1 MLNKFNKMEQTRS
14 IFILKGVIVGLITGF
29 LVSIFRL
36 TIEKMTEYVQNF
48 YIFSQSEPLWLILWG
63 VISVVIALFVGY
75 LIKGQPHITGSGIPQ
90 VEGMLEEE
98 VHYRWFPVLWRKF
111 VGGIL
116 SVGTGLF
123 LGREGPSIQLGAS
136 VGQGL
141 SNMYHSPKY
150 EQKILI
156 SSGAS
161 AGLAA
166 AFNAPIAAVLFIVEE
181 IHHTFSP
188 LIWLTSLVSA
198 IIANFISLY
207 IFGLQPVLYLGHMQ
221 DLPLKYYGLLM
232 ILGIILGVLGR
243 LYQKN
248 LLDLPKWFN
257 KLPIPAAFY
266 GIVPL
271 VLVIPIGFYLPQ
283 LLGGGNQIIL
293 SLEENHFPL
302 LLLLFLF
309 LLRYIFSMISYGS
322 NLPGGIFLP
331 ILSLG
336 AILGALFGE
345 FSISYLGVEEYYL
358 KNFIII
364 SMAGYFTAI
373 GKAPLT
379 AIILVTEMVGSINHL
394 MPLGF
399 VSLIAYIVVDLLGG
413 HPIYE
418 SLLDRLVSHKKIA
431 NTNEKTT
438 IEYPVTAESV
448 LDGYAVR
455 DFSWPKDTLL
465 VAIRREQEDI
475 IPHGDTI
482 LQMGDMLIILTD
494 SQHAALVKKELR
506 QKTLIK

>member
-188 LIWLTSLVSA
+188 LIWFTHDTRNNFSCFRQTLSKKFTRSA
-198 IIANFISLY
+198 
-207 IFGLQPVLYLGHMQ
+207 
-221 DLPLKYYGLLM
+221 K
-232 ILGIILGVLGR
+232 
-243 LYQKN
+243 
-248 LLDLPKWFN
+248 
-257 KLPIPAAFY
+257 
-266 GIVPL
+266 
-271 VLVIPIGFYLPQ
+271 
-283 LLGGGNQIIL
+283 
-293 SLEENHFPL
+293 
-302 LLLLFLF
+302 
-309 LLRYIFSMISYGS
+309 
-322 NLPGGIFLP
+322 
-331 ILSLG
+331 
-336 AILGALFGE
+336 
-345 FSISYLGVEEYYL
+345 
-358 KNFIII
+358 
-364 SMAGYFTAI
+364 
-373 GKAPLT
+373 
-379 AIILVTEMVGSINHL
+379 
-394 MPLGF
+394 
-399 VSLIAYIVVDLLGG
+399 VV
-413 HPIYE
+413 
-418 SLLDRLVSHKKIA
+418 
-431 NTNEKTT
+431 
-438 IEYPVTAESV
+438 
-448 LDGYAVR
+448 
-455 DFSWPKDTLL
+455 
-465 VAIRREQEDI
+465 
-475 IPHGDTI
+475 
-482 LQMGDMLIILTD
+482 
-494 SQHAALVKKELR
+494 
-506 QKTLIK
+506 

>member
-1 MLNKFNKMEQTRS
+1 MIKKLHKIDQTRLY
-14 IFILKGVIVGLITGF
+14 FILKGGIVGIISGI

-36 TIEKMTEYVQNF
+36 TIEKMTEYVQDF
-48 YIFSQSEPLWLILWG
+48 YLFAQREPLWLIFW
-63 VISVVIALFVGY
+63 VILSVFVAIFVGY
-75 LIKGQPHITGSGIPQ
+75 LIKAQPHISGSGIPQ
-90 VEGMLEEE
+90 VEGVLQEE

-111 VGGIL
+111 IGGIL
-116 SVGTGLF
+116 SVGSGLF

-141 SNMYHSPKY
+141 SSAYQSPKY

-188 LIWLTSLVSA
+188 LICLTSLVSA

-207 IFGLQPVLYLGHMQ
+207 IFGLQPVLYLGHMY
-221 DLPLKYYGLLM
+221 DLPLKHYGLLLIM
-232 ILGIILGVLGR
+232 GLLLGVLGR
-243 LYQKN
+243 MYQKN

-257 KLPIPAAFY
+257 KLAIPSYFY
-266 GIVPL
+266 GLVPFL
-271 VLVIPIGFYLPQ
+271 LIIPIGFYFPH

-293 SLEENHFPL
+293 SLEENGYSLYL
-302 LLLLFLF
+302 LLLLFL
-309 LLRYIFSMISYGS
+309 LRYLFSMISYGS

-336 AILGALFGE
+336 AILGALFGL
-345 FSISYLGVEEYYL
+345 FSIEFLGLESYYL
-358 KNFIII
+358 KNFIIVA
-364 SMAGYFTAI
+364 MAGYFTAI

-399 VSLIAYIVVDLLGG
+399 VSLVAYIVVDSLGG

-418 SLLDRLVSHKKIA
+418 SLLDRLVSYKKIA
-431 NTNEKTT
+431 NTNEKIV
-438 IEYPVTAESV
+438 IEFPVTAESI
-448 LDGYAVR
+448 LDGMPIR
-455 DFSWPKDTLL
+455 DFVWPEETLL
-465 VAIRREQEDI
+465 VTIQRNEQDI
-475 IPHGDTI
+475 LPHGDTI
-482 LQMGDMLIILTD
+482 LKMDDTLLILTD
-494 SQHAALVKKELR
+494 ANHATAVRKELR
-506 QKTLIK
+506 KKTLIK